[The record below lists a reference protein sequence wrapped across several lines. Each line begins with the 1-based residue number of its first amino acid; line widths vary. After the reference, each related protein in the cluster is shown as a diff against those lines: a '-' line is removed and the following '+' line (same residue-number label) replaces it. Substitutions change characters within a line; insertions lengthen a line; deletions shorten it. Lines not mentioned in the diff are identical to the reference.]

1 MIPNLDLTL
10 LSQVGHVLPRWGLG
24 HPHTCT
30 GTLLDCSG
38 QLELGKTEFP
48 KLPFF
53 SVDILVFTVL
63 RFHSYKNSLVRIDQ
77 APPTFQEPS
86 QPTNFIVIM
95 MTFFFFCKVGGPITT
110 WIWKCRLAE
119 AAGD

>member
-10 LSQVGHVLPRWGLG
+10 LSQVVHVLPRWGLR

-30 GTLLDCSG
+30 GTLLDCSS

-53 SVDILVFTVL
+53 SVDILVFTIP
-63 RFHSYKNSLVRIDQ
+63 RFHSYKNSLVRIYQ
-77 APPTFQEPS
+77 EPPAFQEPS

-95 MTFFFFCKVGGPITT
+95 TFFFFFAK
-110 WIWKCRLAE
+110 
-119 AAGD
+119 